1 MEKDRLQN
9 KSLMISSK
17 EKCAREKAFRPP
29 PYVFANEPLPTVNRL
44 YPQLPV
50 MQGPAVEFRGEVNGV
65 AEVNNEIEQKFG
77 HMINKVYDA
86 VKVMS
91 RRLDDIQG
99 GSRTRTPQ
107 ADISEN
113 RPHSNYA
120 ISRAMC

>member
-1 MEKDRLQN
+1 MD
-9 KSLMISSK
+9 
-17 EKCAREKAFRPP
+17 
-29 PYVFANEPLPTVNRL
+29 
-44 YPQLPV
+44 
-50 MQGPAVEFRGEVNGV
+50 FRGNFKGEV
-65 AEVNNEIEQKFG
+65 EVNNDMEQKFG
-77 HMINKVYDA
+77 YMINDVHDA

-107 ADISEN
+107 ADISEK